1 MAKGRQSPE
10 SLEQLRRQL
19 DQCWQDECDMDHLI
33 LRARQLRRW
42 GRWRQARC
50 LEQEVLPI
58 V

>member
-1 MAKGRQSPE
+1 MAKGRPSPE

-19 DQCWQDECDMDHLI
+19 DLCWQDDCDIDHLI
-33 LRARQLRRW
+33 LRGRQLRRW

>member
-19 DQCWQDECDMDHLI
+19 DQCWQDECDIDHLN

>member
-19 DQCWQDECDMDHLI
+19 DQCWQDECDIDHLI

-42 GRWRQARC
+42 GRWLQARC

>member
-19 DQCWQDECDMDHLI
+19 HQCWQDECDIDHLI

>member
-1 MAKGRQSPE
+1 MAKGRPSPE
-10 SLEQLRRQL
+10 FLEQLRRQL
-19 DQCWQDECDMDHLI
+19 DQCWQDECDIDHLI

>member
-1 MAKGRQSPE
+1 MAKGRPSPE

-19 DQCWQDECDMDHLI
+19 DRCWQDDCDIDQLI

>member
-19 DQCWQDECDMDHLI
+19 DQCWQDECDIDHLI

-58 V
+58 I

>member
-1 MAKGRQSPE
+1 MAKGRPSPD

-19 DQCWQDECDMDHLI
+19 DQCWQGDCDIDHLS

>member
-19 DQCWQDECDMDHLI
+19 DQCWQDECDIDYLI

>member
-19 DQCWQDECDMDHLI
+19 DQCWQDECDIDHLI
-33 LRARQLRRW
+33 LRARQLRLW

-50 LEQEVLPI
+50 LEQEMLPI